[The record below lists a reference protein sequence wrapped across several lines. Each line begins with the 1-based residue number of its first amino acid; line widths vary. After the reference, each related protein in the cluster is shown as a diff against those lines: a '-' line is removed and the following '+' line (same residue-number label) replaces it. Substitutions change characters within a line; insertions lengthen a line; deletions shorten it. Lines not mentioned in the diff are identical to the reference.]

1 MPLVPKITRFTKLPE
16 LLKHKQEAEEK
27 QKKGRQDRQ
36 GKDDH
41 PPFHIDVE
49 DEVTLSPQSISG
61 YKVHSPAKEPK
72 QPKTSDDKKGGH
84 IDLQA

>member
-1 MPLVPKITRFTKLPE
+1 MSLVPKITRFTKLPE

-36 GKDDH
+36 DKDR
-41 PPFHIDVE
+41 PPFIIDEEKALHSKAVSE
-49 DEVTLSPQSISG
+49 FKVQS
-61 YKVHSPAKEPK
+61 HAKEPQK
-72 QPKTSDDKKGGH
+72 PKTKDETIGGH

>member
-1 MPLVPKITRFTKLPE
+1 MSLVPKITRFTKLPE

-36 GKDDH
+36 ESGKH

-49 DEVTLSPQSISG
+49 DEIALSKESISE
-61 YKVHSPAKEPK
+61 YKVQTPAKEP
-72 QPKTSDDKKGGH
+72 
-84 IDLQA
+84 